1 MKDYYQIL
9 GVGKT
14 ASPEE
19 IKKAYYKMAHQHHP
33 HKGGDEAKMKE
44 INEAYSVLGN
54 QEKRKQYDQYGQT
67 FEQARSQGGFGGFN
81 GFRDFSDFAEAFGQG
96 QKGNNFSFEFGDLG
110 DVFGDLFGFSEG
122 RTKSR
127 SAQKHQGADI
137 EVELTLDFKEA
148 AFGTE
153 KNIILNKNETC
164 QKCKG
169 SGAEPGSK
177 TVTCSTCRGTGR
189 IMQTIG
195 FGIGF
200 PVVCPECEGRGK
212 INEKE
217 CNQCRGKG
225 IEQGTDEIKVKIP
238 AGIDNNQTI
247 RLAGKGQ
254 AGEKNSQSGDLYLRL
269 KVAPHSFFK
278 RDGYDIKTRA
288 EISFTQAA
296 LGDKIEIETYPVII
310 ISNSRIG
317 WGSGIETIGPSLCI
331 KRNLGYAK

>member
-1 MKDYYQIL
+1 
-9 GVGKT
+9 
-14 ASPEE
+14 
-19 IKKAYYKMAHQHHP
+19 
-33 HKGGDEAKMKE
+33 
-44 INEAYSVLGN
+44 
-54 QEKRKQYDQYGQT
+54 
-67 FEQARSQGGFGGFN
+67 
-81 GFRDFSDFAEAFGQG
+81 
-96 QKGNNFSFEFGDLG
+96 
-110 DVFGDLFGFSEG
+110 
-122 RTKSR
+122 
-127 SAQKHQGADI
+127 
-137 EVELTLDFKEA
+137 
-148 AFGTE
+148 
-153 KNIILNKNETC
+153 
-164 QKCKG
+164 
-169 SGAEPGSK
+169 
-177 TVTCSTCRGTGR
+177 
-189 IMQTIG
+189 MQTIG

-296 LGDKIEIETYPVII
+296 LGDKIEIETLDGTVRLKIPEGTQSGKVFRLNGRGVPHLQSRGRGDQLVEVIVKTPAWL
-310 ISNSRIG
+310 SRKQK
-317 WGSGIETIGPSLCI
+317 ELL
-331 KRNLGYAK
+331 KELGQED